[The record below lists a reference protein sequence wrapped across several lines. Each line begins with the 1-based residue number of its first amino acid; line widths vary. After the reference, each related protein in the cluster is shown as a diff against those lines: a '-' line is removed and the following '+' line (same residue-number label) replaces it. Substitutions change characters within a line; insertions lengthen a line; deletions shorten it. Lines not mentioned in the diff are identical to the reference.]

1 MESSWAKDAINV
13 SRPSALNI
21 PVAYTVAEC
30 QYSKAATESDLLLIL
45 YHIAKH
51 GRPKVVG

>member
-30 QYSKAATESDLLLIL
+30 QYSKAATESDLLLIYITL
-45 YHIAKH
+45 QNMVDQK
-51 GRPKVVG
+51 